1 MSSNQETFDNI
12 SKYLGVNYDVRQDE
26 ILSAEKIALKM
37 LELYPTLEIFRNGFG
52 IYAISYIP
60 SYWHGEI
67 TFEKV
72 EQRITNRALN
82 MEGKYLTKKDAIDA
96 ITPVLDRAKEK
107 FTKILAAIR
116 ELESSHLCNIGSWS
130 EEGESF
136 DSISFTM
143 DVFSFHFKY

>member
-1 MSSNQETFDNI
+1 MSSEYSN
-12 SKYLGVNYDVRQDE
+12 VNYDKIVLAEE
-26 ILSAEKIALKM
+26 IAKEM

-67 TFEKV
+67 TLEKV
-72 EQRITNRALN
+72 KQRITKRAFN
-82 MEGKYLTKKDAIDA
+82 MEGKYLTRKDAIDA

-116 ELESSHLCNIGSWS
+116 ELESSHLCSIGSWS

-143 DVFSFHFKY
+143 DGFSFHFKY

>member
-1 MSSNQETFDNI
+1 MSSNQETFKNI
-12 SKYLGVNYDVRQDE
+12 SKYLVRQDE
-26 ILSAEKIALKM
+26 ILSVEKIVKEM
-37 LELYPTLEIFRNGFG
+37 LELYPTLEISRNGFG
-52 IYAISYIP
+52 TYAIFYIP

-67 TFEKV
+67 TLEQVK
-72 EQRITNRALN
+72 QRITKRAFN
-82 MEGKYLTKKDAIDA
+82 MEGKYLTKKDAIDG

-116 ELESSHLCNIGSWS
+116 ELESYHLCNIGSWS

-143 DVFSFHFKY
+143 DGFSFHFKY

>member
-1 MSSNQETFDNI
+1 MSSNQESSDNI

-67 TFEKV
+67 TLEKV
-72 EQRITNRALN
+72 KQRITNRAFN
-82 MEGKYLTKKDAIDA
+82 MKGKYLTRKDAIDG

-107 FTKILAAIR
+107 FKNIHDAIR
-116 ELESSHLCNIGSWS
+116 ELESSHSCSIGSWS

-143 DVFSFHFKY
+143 DGFSFHFNY

>member
-1 MSSNQETFDNI
+1 MSSEYSN
-12 SKYLGVNYDVRQDE
+12 VNYDKIVLAEE
-26 ILSAEKIALKM
+26 IAKEM

-67 TFEKV
+67 AFEKV
-72 EQRITNRALN
+72 KQKITNRALN
-82 MEGKYLTKKDAIDA
+82 MEGKYLTRKDAIDA

-116 ELESSHLCNIGSWS
+116 ELESSHLCNIGYWS

-136 DSISFTM
+136 HAISFTM
-143 DVFSFHFKY
+143 DCFSFHFKY

>member
-26 ILSAEKIALKM
+26 ILSAEEIAKEM
-37 LELYPTLEIFRNGFG
+37 LELYPTLEIIRSGFG

-60 SYWHGEI
+60 SYWYGQI
-67 TFEKV
+67 AFEKV
-72 EQRITNRALN
+72 KQKITNRALN
-82 MEGKYLTKKDAIDA
+82 MEGKYLTRKDAIDA

-116 ELESSHLCNIGSWS
+116 ELESSHSCNIGSWS

-143 DVFSFHFKY
+143 DGFSFHFKY

>member
-12 SKYLGVNYDVRQDE
+12 SRYLKVNYDVRQDE

-67 TFEKV
+67 TLEKV
-72 EQRITNRALN
+72 KQRITKRAFN

-107 FTKILAAIR
+107 FINILAAIR

-143 DVFSFHFKY
+143 DGFSFHFKY

>member
-1 MSSNQETFDNI
+1 MSSEYPN
-12 SKYLGVNYDVRQDE
+12 VNYDKIVLAEE
-26 ILSAEKIALKM
+26 IAKEM
-37 LELYPTLEIFRNGFG
+37 LELYPTLEIFRSGFG

-67 TFEKV
+67 TLEKV
-72 EQRITNRALN
+72 TQRITKRAFN
-82 MEGKYLTKKDAIDA
+82 MEGKYLTRKDAIDA
-96 ITPVLDRAKEK
+96 INPVLDRAKEK

-143 DVFSFHFKY
+143 DGFSFHFKY